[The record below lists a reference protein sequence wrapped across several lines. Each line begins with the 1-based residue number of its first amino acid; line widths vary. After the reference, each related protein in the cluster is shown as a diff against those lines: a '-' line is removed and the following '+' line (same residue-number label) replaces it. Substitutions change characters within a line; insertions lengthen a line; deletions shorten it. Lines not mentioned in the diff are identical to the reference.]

1 MGRIGGRWVVGGW
14 MLDLECWKLDL
25 KGEDGM
31 GCERVTF
38 MRAAKTHFFAH
49 ACMDWM
55 DGWGVTFFYMNAEIA
70 FQQRTGRRS
79 WTEERVLGWVCVGF
93 RIHTYS
99 TIQARMIDMN
109 EVLARGIG

>member
-1 MGRIGGRWVVGGW
+1 

-25 KGEDGM
+25 KGEDGK

-55 DGWGVTFFYMNAEIA
+55 DGWGVTFFI
-70 FQQRTGRRS
+70 
-79 WTEERVLGWVCVGF
+79 
-93 RIHTYS
+93 
-99 TIQARMIDMN
+99 
-109 EVLARGIG
+109 